1 MSIADYSLSSTMANE
16 HRRLGSKYAKVVT
29 DATYT
34 VLAADHGRRL
44 WFTNGSTVNITV
56 PSGLPSWFECE
67 AVQKG
72 AGQLVFAA
80 GPGATLSSYSGW
92 LKTAG
97 QHAGVTLANNG
108 GTDTLTLLGQIT
120 A

>member
-1 MSIADYSLSSTMANE
+1 MTIADYALSSTMAGE
-16 HRRLGSKYAKVVT
+16 HRRLASKYAKIVP

-34 VLAADHGRRL
+34 ILAADLGRRL
-44 WFTNGSTVNITV
+44 WFTSGSTVNITV
-56 PSGLPSWFECE
+56 PSGLPAWFECE
-67 AVQKG
+67 IVQKG

-80 GPGATLSSYSGW
+80 GPGATLSAYSGW
-92 LKTAG
+92 LKSAG
-97 QHAGVTLANNG
+97 QHAGMILANNG